1 MRMKKV
7 RVKLFAGVRDALAAE
22 EVLAQIP
29 LDGTAAD
36 LFRHLEDAY
45 PAHAGLLLSCR
56 LAVEREFV
64 GRDAVIP
71 ERAEVAL
78 IPPVSGG

>member
-7 RVKLFAGVRDALAAE
+7 RVRLFAGVRDALGKD

-29 LDGTAAD
+29 LEGTVAD
-36 LFRHLEDAY
+36 LVRHLEDAY
-45 PAHAGLLLSCR
+45 PAGAGLLRSCR
-56 LAVEREFV
+56 VAVDREF
-64 GRDAVIP
+64 AAAEATIP

>member
-1 MRMKKV
+1 MKKV
-7 RVKLFAGVRDALAAE
+7 RVRLFAGVRDAMRSD

-29 LDGTAAD
+29 LEGTVAD
-36 LFRHLEDAY
+36 LRRHLADAY
-45 PAHAGLLLSCR
+45 PGVDLLDACR
-56 LAVEREFV
+56 VAVDREFAAE
-64 GRDAVIP
+64 DAVIP